1 MGMTNTGARPSL
13 APPSRVEHRLTAN
26 ADIVGQLLHTMNN
39 FNAGIM
45 PAIVPLKTLVPN
57 YHFLIIRFS
66 DPSLITIL
74 DHLSPLGHCL
84 VCLCTTNIFP
94 QLTMRKYH
102 Y

>member
-1 MGMTNTGARPSL
+1 MGDDKHWRKAKPGPSL
-13 APPSRVEHRLTAN
+13 KSGTQANRN

-57 YHFLIIRFS
+57 YHFLIIHFS